1 MVAQIKTFEPIYL
14 YRYRPLAR
22 EEFYEREISA
32 VRDDF
37 LWCSNFLSLNDPME
51 GSYRGSPNLRN
62 HGRYQFVRDKIFDQ
76 KNALGI
82 CSFSE
87 THDNGPMWAH
97 YSDQFQGICIAYN
110 FRVLRESIPDE
121 CSFVRLSYEEDP
133 YLVTQA
139 RVSEGEEVAQRILS
153 SKSHRWLYERE
164 WRLFCAASGKLNL
177 ERRCISR
184 VYLGNRMDEQR
195 RTNLL
200 KVLADEHIEAH
211 AMELDGYKLSF
222 RNIKAGKFT
231 TRPGLEDEVD

>member
-14 YRYRPLAR
+14 YRYRPFRQGAV
-22 EEFYEREISA
+22 FEREISA
-32 VRDDF
+32 IRDNF

-51 GSYRGSPNLRN
+51 GSYRGCPNLRN
-62 HGRYQFVRDKIFDQ
+62 HSRYQFVRDRIFDQ
-76 KNALGI
+76 KSALGI

-97 YSDQFQGICIAYN
+97 YSDQFGGICIAYN
-110 FRVLRESIPDE
+110 FQVLRESIPDQ

-133 YLVTQA
+133 YLLTQA
-139 RVSEGEEVAQRILS
+139 RASESEEIAQKILS

-164 WRLFCAASGKLNL
+164 WRLFCTAPGQLNL

-195 RTNLL
+195 KEDLL
-200 KVLADEHIEAH
+200 KLLEDKHIEAH

-222 RNIKAGKFT
+222 KNIETRKFT